1 MKTAPCSQHQRIPL
15 YGDDQFLGLPQIYPP
30 QEESVGR
37 SEKIHHGV
45 DTEAQASPKRFAE
58 ASTEKKRLLEVRLC
72 QTQSLISSNDLLL
85 EKDGSQFHA

>member
-1 MKTAPCSQHQRIPL
+1 VSKIINHRPARPPTSLDEVLRAGSACGTAVAGGSAS
-15 YGDDQFLGLPQIYPP
+15 IY
-30 QEESVGR
+30 
-37 SEKIHHGV
+37 HGV

-58 ASTEKKRLLEVRLC
+58 ASTEKKRLLEIRLC